1 MMAKQRPPKD
11 KINATSQDAA
21 VRKKDTAIAARTF
34 KFLPYSIFAFQCI
47 GEQEPVAVLGGR
59 RVAFFSLVRLSC
71 RARGA
76 MTML

>member
-11 KINATSQDAA
+11 KINATSQDTT

-47 GEQEPVAVLGGR
+47 GDQELVAVPGGR
-59 RVAFFSLVRLSC
+59 RVAICFAGPFELQSP
-71 RARGA
+71 GA